1 MKLIAEPKDLTPV
14 AKPINKSDN
23 ALKIRF
29 TLNETARQ
37 NKQLHTT
44 MRIMSEYRKH
54 RCNSITGTA
63 GLWSHE
69 YLHEISANPKISIK
83 ASVHLD
89 GLSNCIVH

>member
-1 MKLIAEPKDLTPV
+1 VSPGKNLAERRHAYIIKMKLIAEPKDLTPV

-44 MRIMSEYRKH
+44 MRIMSEYLK
-54 RCNSITGTA
+54 
-63 GLWSHE
+63 LE
-69 YLHEISANPKISIK
+69 QMQ
-83 ASVHLD
+83 
-89 GLSNCIVH
+89 